1 MRVTK
6 FTGSAKAI
14 AIVMTILV
22 SSGQISFIAIQTKA
36 KDAKAKHREQSA
48 DQKVTQLLTRLT
60 FGIRPGDF
68 EHLRAIGIKEFIA
81 QQLDPES
88 MKDSAL
94 DERLRKLP
102 TLTIGTPELI
112 EQYTPPKPAPS
123 PSPQPSLPVL
133 PSRSAPAT
141 SVVAEQ
147 KDIRTPSLSP
157 SGTEQQMKTE
167 KTEPQN
173 SMMPIQVGVQEM
185 KPAGTEGMKDSQP
198 SAKPPAPKPVKNPQ
212 LVVTE
217 LQRAALLRAVYS
229 ERQLFEVM
237 VNFWENH
244 FSIFANKD
252 ADRFLLTE
260 FDRDTIRPLALGK
273 FRDLLGATARSS
285 AMLYYLDN
293 WQSSVQRHYP
303 ATNDKPARTVG
314 GVNENY
320 ARELMELHTLGV
332 DGGYTQKDVQEV
344 ARCFTGW
351 TIRKPNEVGLFFFN
365 PRTHDNGEKMVLGH
379 KIPAGGGISDGDKV
393 LDILA
398 SHPSTANFIA
408 TKLAR
413 HFVGDD
419 PPQTVVNR
427 AAATFLKTSGSIRET
442 LRTIITSAEFFSTDA
457 YRAKMRTPFEY
468 VAAAM
473 RAVGAETDA
482 DPSVFGWIAR
492 MGQPIFGRTTPDG
505 YPDRAEQWL
514 ATGAT
519 LERLNFAVAL
529 SSNKLKGTHI
539 DPARILNQTDLNSPA
554 AAAHHLS
561 QLILIV
567 GVSDKTMRAL
577 DKISREASDV
587 PATANTLPATRD
599 MHPINYAKE
608 AAVVKTKAPVA
619 PLFVSE
625 LISMVLGSPEFQ
637 RR

>member
-1 MRVTK
+1 MRVTQ
-6 FTGSAKAI
+6 FTGFKKAI
-14 AIVMTILV
+14 AIVITVLI
-22 SSGQISFIAIQTKA
+22 STGQIFFIAIQTRA
-36 KDAKAKHREQSA
+36 NDAKAMHRQQSNH
-48 DQKVTQLLTRLT
+48 QKIAHLLTRLT
-60 FGIRPGDF
+60 FGARPGDF
-68 EHLRAIGIKEFIA
+68 EHVKAIGINEFIA
-81 QQLDPES
+81 EQLDPES

-94 DERLRKLP
+94 DERLRQLP
-102 TLTIGTPELI
+102 TLTMGTPELI
-112 EQYTPPKPAPS
+112 EQYTPPQPTPS
-123 PSPQPSLPVL
+123 PSPQPSMSVL
-133 PSRSAPAT
+133 ISPSPTGT
-141 SVVAEQ
+141 SGIAEQ
-147 KDIRTPSLSP
+147 KSIIRPSLNP
-157 SGTEQQMKTE
+157 SGTEQQMKIE
-167 KTEPQN
+167 KTESQTSTRPKDVIV
-173 SMMPIQVGVQEM
+173 PEM
-185 KPAGTEGMKDSQP
+185 KTAAGEAKKKSQP
-198 SAKPPAPKPVKNPQ
+198 SSNTPAPKPVKNPQ

-217 LQRAALLRAVYS
+217 LQRASLLRAVYGQH
-229 ERQLFEVM
+229 QLFEVM

-260 FDRDTIRPLALGK
+260 FDRDTIQPFALGN
-273 FRDLLGATARSS
+273 FHDLLRATARSP

-365 PRTHDNGEKMVLGH
+365 PRAHDNGEKVVLGH

-413 HFVGDD
+413 RFVGDD
-419 PPQTVVNR
+419 PPRSVINR
-427 AAATFLKTSGSIRET
+427 AAAIFLKTGGSIRET
-442 LRTIITSAEFFSTDA
+442 LRTIITSPEFFSADA

-468 VAAAM
+468 VVAAM
-473 RAVGAETDA
+473 RALQVETDA
-482 DPSVFGWIAR
+482 DPSLFGWIAR
-492 MGQPIFGRTTPDG
+492 MGQPIFGRITPDG

-514 ATGAT
+514 AAGAL

-539 DPARILNQTDLNSPA
+539 DWARILGQTGLNSPA
-554 AAAHHLS
+554 AIAGHLS
-561 QLILIV
+561 QLILIG
-567 GVSDKTMRAL
+567 GVSDKTMGAI
-577 DKISREASDV
+577 DKFAREPSAV
-587 PATANTLPATRD
+587 PEKANMLPATKAVQ
-599 MHPINYAKE
+599 PINYANTGIVDNPKMLP
-608 AAVVKTKAPVA
+608 APFVA
-619 PLFVSE
+619 E
-625 LISMVLGSPEFQ
+625 LTSMVLGSPEFQ

>member
-6 FTGSAKAI
+6 FTCLAKAV
-14 AIVMTILV
+14 AIVITILI
-22 SSGQISFIAIQTKA
+22 STGQIFSIAIQAKA
-36 KDAKAKHREQSA
+36 KDAKAKHREQSN
-48 DQKVTQLLTRLT
+48 DQKITQLLTRLT

-68 EHLRAIGIKEFIA
+68 ERVKAMGINEFIA

-88 MKDSAL
+88 TNDSAL
-94 DERLRKLP
+94 DERLRRFP
-102 TLTIGTPELI
+102 TLTIATPELI

-123 PSPQPSLPVL
+123 PLPQPSLPA
-133 PSRSAPAT
+133 PSPSAAAT
-141 SVVAEQ
+141 SMVADQ
-147 KDIRTPSLSP
+147 KGITTPSLNT
-157 SGTEQQMKTE
+157 SGPEQQMTME
-167 KTEPQN
+167 KNQPQN
-173 SMMPIQVGVQEM
+173 SVMPNQVSMQEM
-185 KPAGTEGMKDSQP
+185 KPSGGEAVKNSQP
-198 SAKPPAPKPVKNPQ
+198 ASKPPAQKPLKNPQ

-260 FDRDTIRPLALGK
+260 FDRDTIRPFALGN
-273 FRDLLGATARSS
+273 FRDLLHATARSG

-293 WQSSVQRHYP
+293 WQSNVQRHYP
-303 ATNDKPARTVG
+303 ATNDKPARTAG
-314 GVNENY
+314 GINENY

-365 PRTHDNGEKMVLGH
+365 PRAHDNGDKVVLGH
-379 KIPAGGGISDGDKV
+379 KIPAGGGITDGDKV

-413 HFVGDD
+413 RFVGDD
-419 PPQTVVNR
+419 PPSSVINR
-427 AAATFLKTSGSIRET
+427 AAATFLKTGGSTRET
-442 LRTIITSAEFFSTDA
+442 LRTIIKSPEFFSAAT

-473 RAVGAETDA
+473 RAVAAETDA
-482 DPSVFGWIAR
+482 DPSVLGWIAR
-492 MGQPIFGRTTPDG
+492 MGQPIFGRISPDG

-514 ATGAT
+514 ATGAL

-529 SSNKLKGTHI
+529 SSNKIKGTRI
-539 DPARILNQTDLNSPA
+539 DPARILDQTDLNSPA
-554 AAAHHLS
+554 AAADHFS
-561 QLILIV
+561 QLILISS
-567 GVSDKTMRAL
+567 VSDTTMRAI
-577 DKISREASDV
+577 DKIAREGSAE
-587 PATANTLPATRD
+587 PAPANTLPVTGARQT
-599 MHPINYAKE
+599 INYANT
-608 AAVVKTKAPVA
+608 AVVDKPKTPVI
-619 PLFVSE
+619 PLFVAE
-625 LISMVLGSPEFQ
+625 VISMVLGSPEFQ